1 MVAEPL
7 VLTLTTMVAEPLVLT
22 YLVQIHTMH
31 LVHKVQPWLSSS
43 SCPSSPDRSDTV
55 ELMEVIACQATASGN
70 SGPYSTP
77 PSMLMSSVVF
87 DAWAISTSK
96 NMELVL
102 VSDSSCISS
111 FFLHACKLLPSSIGV
126 FVTCLVICRRVAT
139 THNRCSMEVGTHSFT
154 INFAKGK
161 SARSAQLSPF
171 TTSTTSVLVAEESG
185 LPVVMHDFGP
195 CRSKKKK
202 SLIY

>member
-1 MVAEPL
+1 MAL
-7 VLTLTTMVAEPLVLT
+7 VLP
-22 YLVQIHTMH
+22 
-31 LVHKVQPWLSSS
+31 
-43 SCPSSPDRSDTV
+43 PDRSDTV
-55 ELMEVIACQATASGN
+55 ELIEADGRAHRVTSG
-70 SGPYSTP
+70 
-77 PSMLMSSVVF
+77 
-87 DAWAISTSK
+87 
-96 NMELVL
+96 
-102 VSDSSCISS
+102 SCNSS

-202 SLIY
+202 EFDLLNFPLL